1 MAIRAPDG
9 ANKRIKRNKMEPR
22 FDDQVQQLRQKVK
35 EEGAQEAV
43 ESDVIG
49 QHRKI
54 DKPRGGTSARVE
66 SSRS

>member
-1 MAIRAPDG
+1 
-9 ANKRIKRNKMEPR
+9 MEPR

-66 SSRS
+66 SSRR